1 MENNVFMASTFG
13 LPKSEKTDY
22 WAGVLAE
29 IWGHIQIE
37 PTNRDQ
43 FDGRIKSVKSS
54 RLVFNEIQYRGHN
67 IHRTR
72 SNIAMMKQS
81 FHVLAFPRGNPWQMK
96 LGRETFTLK
105 QGNIYLLSN
114 TVPYRS
120 KDKAGYDTFNVMI
133 PSQLLQNLIPLLET
147 RYVFPLDQAN
157 KKANILQDF
166 VRSLYGSL
174 PFSGDD
180 EARFMENHL
189 LNLLAFMLKD
199 KSEGIDASDSSV
211 KLAHRKRILDY
222 IVHNLANEYM
232 SPETIAQEH
241 GISVSYLHRVFKP
254 HGGTVVD
261 TIREKRL
268 QAAKRLLTNSDMA
281 GLSITEVA
289 YRVGFKHPSDF
300 SRAYKKRYGQSPKD
314 ARASKA
320 AD

>member
-1 MENNVFMASTFG
+1 MGNSVFMASTYDV
-13 LPKSEKTDY
+13 PKYDKIDY
-22 WAGVLAE
+22 WTSVLGE
-29 IWGHIQIE
+29 IWGHIKIE
-37 PTNRDQ
+37 PTDRDA
-43 FDGRIKSVKSS
+43 FDGQIRSVKAS

-67 IHRTR
+67 IHRTK
-72 SNIAMMKQS
+72 SNIAMMKQG

-96 LGRETFTLK
+96 LRGETFTLK
-105 QGNIYLLSN
+105 RGNIYLLSN

-120 KDKAGYDTFNVMI
+120 KDKAGYDTFNVII
-133 PSQLLQNLIPLLET
+133 PSQLLHDLIPILET
-147 RYVFPLDQAN
+147 HYIFPLDQTN
-157 KKANILQDF
+157 KKANILHDF
-166 VRSLYGSL
+166 VNSLYGSL

-211 KLAHRKRILDY
+211 RLAHRQRILDY
-222 IVHNLANEYM
+222 IAHNLADEHM
-232 SPETIAQEH
+232 SPETIAREH

-254 HGGTVVD
+254 HAVTLVEA
-261 TIREKRL
+261 IREKRL
-268 QAAKRLLTNSDMA
+268 QAAKRLLDNAGAA
-281 GLSITEVA
+281 GLSITEIA

-314 ARASKA
+314 ARASKR